1 MSPYKPMATYAGSE
15 RHYTA
20 AGGDVQVSRAG
31 IYVWRKTEPQEIDI
45 RIGNDN
51 AVLRQLYRS
60 VDTKRELSSTLKL
73 SVFKSIF
80 VLILTC
86 GHEAWVMTERIT
98 RVQTP
103 KLGFLRRV
111 HGVTKG
117 RTEVGLLQVQETS
130 LAIPCLNL
138 SFFGMKC
145 LALKKKACDI
155 VATFCSVQWFGLRGI
170 APSLRI
176 PSATLSDKVRS
187 CEIRSALN
195 VEPLLLIE
203 RIQLR

>member
-60 VDTKRELSSTLKL
+60 LDTKRELSSTLKL

-145 LALKKKACDI
+145 LALKKK
-155 VATFCSVQWFGLRGI
+155 L
-170 APSLRI
+170 
-176 PSATLSDKVRS
+176 ATLLQLSAASSDSASGALLPLFISLVRHLATKCAAVKFAVPWMS
-187 CEIRSALN
+187 NHFS
-195 VEPLLLIE
+195 
-203 RIQLR
+203 